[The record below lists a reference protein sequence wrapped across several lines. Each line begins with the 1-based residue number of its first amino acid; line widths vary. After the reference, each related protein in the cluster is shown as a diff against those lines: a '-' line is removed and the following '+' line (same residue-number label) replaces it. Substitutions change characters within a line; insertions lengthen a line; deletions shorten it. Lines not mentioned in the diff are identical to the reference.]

1 MTKITEMENYALI
14 DLIVRY
20 INTRSE
26 KKTYQPLENGMTSR
40 ELPLTG
46 RLERTKVHRFL
57 FTHRHF

>member
-1 MTKITEMENYALI
+1 MTKIIEMENYALI

-26 KKTYQPLENGMTSR
+26 KTYQRLENGMTSR
-40 ELPLTG
+40 ELPLTD